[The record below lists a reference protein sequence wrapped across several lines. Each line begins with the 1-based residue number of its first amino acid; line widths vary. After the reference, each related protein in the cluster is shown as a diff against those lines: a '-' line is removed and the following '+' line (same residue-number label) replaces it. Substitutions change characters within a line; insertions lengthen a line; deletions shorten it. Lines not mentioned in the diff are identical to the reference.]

1 MADRSTLEFIMKLPA
16 TLFAAALLA
25 GVVTLADAGARVDV
39 AIVDRSTGEKLDI
52 YRHRG
57 RLYVAGTPGNR
68 YAVSLRN
75 KSDARVLTVVSVDGV
90 NAISGQTAAPN
101 QSGYV
106 LSPWQSTEVSGW
118 RKNMDEVAAFY
129 FTSLDDSYAAR
140 TLRPAHVGVIGVA
153 VFREAEPPPPPSPA
167 ITSEAGPDQ
176 RADRASTPAA
186 ASAKGESLAR
196 QSEPRLGTGHGERI
210 DAPTRYTDFKRA
222 NTNPAELITI
232 YYDSRANLIAQG
244 VISQRP
250 HADRPQPFP
259 GAPGSFAPD
268 PTY

>member
-1 MADRSTLEFIMKLPA
+1 MKLPA

-25 GVVTLADAGARVDV
+25 GVVTLADAGVRVDV
-39 AIVDRSTGEKLDI
+39 AIFDRSTGEKLDI

-75 KSDARVLTVVSVDGV
+75 KSDARVLTVVAVDGV

-106 LSPWQSTEVSGW
+106 LLPWQSTEVSGW

-153 VFREAEPPPPPSPA
+153 VFREAEPPPLPTPA
-167 ITSEAGPDQ
+167 ITMEADRDR
-176 RADRASTPAA
+176 RADQASPSGAT
-186 ASAKGESLAR
+186 SAKSESLAK
-196 QSEPRLGTGHGERI
+196 SPESRLGTGHGERI

-222 NTNPAELITI
+222 STNPAELITI

-244 VISQRP
+244 VISRRP
-250 HADRPQPFP
+250 HADRSQPFP

>member
-1 MADRSTLEFIMKLPA
+1 MKFVA
-16 TLFAAALLA
+16 SLFAAFLLA
-25 GVVTLADAGARVDV
+25 GCASLADAGSRVEV
-39 AIVDRSTGEKLDI
+39 SIFDRSTGEKLDI
-52 YRHRG
+52 HRHRG
-57 RLYVAGTPGNR
+57 SLYVAGTPGNR

-75 KSDARVLTVVSVDGV
+75 RTDARVLTVVSVDGI
-90 NAISGQTAAPN
+90 NAISGQTATPN

-118 RKNMDEVAAFY
+118 RKSMDEVAAFY

-153 VFREAEPPPPPSPA
+153 VFREAEPPPPVSPA
-167 ITSEAGPDQ
+167 ISMEANRER
-176 RADRASTPAA
+176 RADQASPSGA
-186 ASAKGESLAR
+186 ASAKSESLAKS
-196 QSEPRLGTGHGERI
+196 SESRLGTGHGERI

-222 NTNPAELITI
+222 STTPAEFIAV

-250 HADRPQPFP
+250 YSDRPNPFP

-268 PTY
+268 PKY

>member
-1 MADRSTLEFIMKLPA
+1 MKLTA
-16 TLFAAALLA
+16 SLLGA
-25 GVVTLADAGARVDV
+25 IVLSGCISLADAGARVDV
-39 AIVDRSTGEKLDI
+39 SIVDRTTGEQLEV

-75 KSDARVLTVVSVDGV
+75 KTGSRVLTVVSVDGV
-90 NAISGQTAAPN
+90 NAITGQTAAPS

-106 LSPWQSTEVSGW
+106 LSPGQTTEVSGW
-118 RKNMDEVAAFY
+118 RKSLDEVAAFY

-167 ITSEAGPDQ
+167 IAYEAERDK
-176 RADRASTPAA
+176 RADQASPSAA

-196 QSEPRLGTGHGERI
+196 QAEPRLGTGHGERI
-210 DAPTRYTDFKRA
+210 DAPTRYTDFRRA
-222 NTNPAELITI
+222 SSTPSEVITL
-232 YYDSRANLIAQG
+232 YYDSRSNLIARG

-250 HADRPQPFP
+250 NADGPSPFP
-259 GAPGSFAPD
+259 GARGGFAPD
-268 PTY
+268 PKY

>member
-1 MADRSTLEFIMKLPA
+1 MKLLA
-16 TLFAAALLA
+16 SLIAAALLA
-25 GVVTLADAGARVDV
+25 GCAGLADAGARVDV
-39 AIVDRSTGEKLDI
+39 SIFDRSTGEKLDI

-75 KSDARVLTVVSVDGV
+75 KTDARVLTVLSVDGI

-106 LSPWQSTEVSGW
+106 LSPWQSAEVSGW
-118 RKNMDEVAAFY
+118 RKSMDEVAAFY
-129 FTSLDDSYAAR
+129 FTSLDDSYAVR

-167 ITSEAGPDQ
+167 VSHEAARDQ
-176 RADRASTPAA
+176 RADQASPPTA

-196 QSEPRLGTGHGERI
+196 QSEPRLGTGHGERM
-210 DAPTRYTDFKRA
+210 DAPTRYTDFRRA
-222 NTNPAELITI
+222 SGTPAEVITV

-250 HADRPQPFP
+250 YPDRPNPFP

-268 PTY
+268 PKY